1 MRRSLAIVGLGCLV
15 AGAVATRG
23 AGADDTHTYRV
34 EMLNAFGV
42 LEGSEVRIA
51 GVRSGSVTDLA
62 ITPQKRAVATIEL
75 SGPLAELGDRT
86 TCSTEPQ
93 SLIAEYFIDCEPKGR
108 PLADGETIP
117 ASRVTQTIQTDLLFN
132 TLRTPYRERL
142 RLVVNE
148 LGTGLAA
155 NGENLNEA
163 IRLAVPA
170 LTDLKDVT
178 RILDR
183 QRHRLAALNTD
194 ASRVIARL
202 AARRDDVAGA
212 IIEAHGVAAAAAGRR
227 DDLSRLVGLLDDTAA
242 ELRPTLAE
250 LGETARAGTPLLAS
264 LRAAAPGLDE
274 LAMRFPGF
282 AASAKRAVVAL
293 GDAVPPGTAAI
304 RAAGDEIDAL
314 KRAGRRAAPTAEILA
329 DLLRDLQDPN
339 RAVEVDQRAAR
350 TCDDPSRPCWGTGRR
365 APTGYTGVE
374 SILGYV
380 YHQALALNQF
390 DSVGH
395 ILQFNVYSGATGPC
409 DNFNARSD
417 VPAADGGRTT
427 DILEADPCVN
437 WLGPSQPDISFDL
450 GLPSYDP
457 AVCPHGSTDL
467 SLCDPGG
474 TSARHPAPERERI
487 RHGGREHDSGGGNA
501 GGAGAAPPAASG
513 QGGPAPQLPPAP
525 GGDLGDQLDQSLDDL
540 LDQLPDAVDQDLGLK
555 AARARRGRAGAAA
568 VNDVLDFLLAP

>member
-1 MRRSLAIVGLGCLV
+1 MIAALGCLA
-15 AGAVATRG
+15 AGAVATRD

-93 SLIAEYFIDCEPKGR
+93 SLIAEYFIDCEPKGE
-108 PLADGETIP
+108 PLADGATIP
-117 ASRVTQTIQTDLLFN
+117 ARRVTQTIQTDLLLN

-142 RLVVNE
+142 RLVINE
-148 LGTGLAA
+148 LGTALAA

-170 LTDLKDVT
+170 LTELRSVT
-178 RILDR
+178 GILDR
-183 QRHRLAALNTD
+183 QRHRLAALNID
-194 ASRVIARL
+194 AGHVIARL

-212 IIEAHGVAAAAAGRR
+212 IVEAHGVAAAAAGRR
-227 DDLSRLVGLLDDTAA
+227 EDLSRLTGLLDDAVA

-250 LGETARAGTPLLAS
+250 LGETARAGVPLLAS

-274 LAMRFPGF
+274 LANRLPGF
-282 AASAKRAVVAL
+282 AGSAERAVVTL
-293 GDAVPPGTAAI
+293 GDAVTPGTEAI
-304 RAAGDEIDAL
+304 RGAGDEIDAL
-314 KRAGRRAAPTAEILA
+314 RRAGRRAAPTAEIVA
-329 DLLRDLQDPN
+329 DLLRDLQDPR

-350 TCDDPSRPCWGTGRR
+350 ACDDPSRPCWGTGRR

-374 SILGYV
+374 SLLGYV

-395 ILQFNVYSGATGPC
+395 LLQFNVYSGATGPC
-409 DNFNARSD
+409 DNFNARPD

-427 DILEADPCVN
+427 DILEADPCVS
-437 WLGPSQPDISFDL
+437 WLGPNQPDISFDL
-450 GLPSYDP
+450 GLPPYDP
-457 AVCPHGSTDL
+457 AVCPQGSTDL
-467 SLCDPGG
+467 SLCDPGD
-474 TSARHPAPERERI
+474 TSARHQRPERGQI
-487 RHGGREHDSGGGNA
+487 RRGGQRRESGEVDPA
-501 GGAGAAPPAASG
+501 GPAGAPPAAGG
-513 QGGPAPQLPPAP
+513 QAGPAPQLPPPAD
-525 GGDLGDQLDQSLDDL
+525 GELGDQLGQSLDDL
-540 LDQLPDAVDQDLGLK
+540 LDQLEDGVDPDLGLK
-555 AARARRGRAGAAA
+555 AAGARRGRVAAA
-568 VNDVLDFLLAP
+568 AAGDLLDFLLAP